1 MPSRR
6 PHPLAASSSS
16 TSFKIANKHKR
27 SSHNISVRRQIS
39 KAKLQTRFDRRKSEL
54 KNPALKRE
62 RLLQNVPQTLD
73 SKRVAVDV
81 PYVPS
86 EEMMER
92 ARRRMEEEA
101 NKADDGE
108 KDDDEEEDSDEEM
121 EDVKEPKKQKKGGD
135 VSINID
141 GGESSSASA
150 SEDEDEDKEEKEDRE
165 DDEAEEDDD
174 LGSLYDSDSD
184 SDSESRPKKSSKPA
198 PPPTAS
204 STLPEETLTTLL
216 SLIPHPTTP
225 PKLLL
230 TSTRR
235 ARRHDL
241 YTSLSLIF
249 PNTTYVPRGNKFTIP
264 QIATFATN
272 RKYSHLLVALE
283 DSKSLHGLIII
294 QLPAGPTFHFS
305 LTNFADGKA
314 IQGRGVNTNHIP
326 ELILNNF
333 TTTIGRLTASLFQSL
348 YPPQPQFLGRQVVT
362 LHNQRDYIFFR
373 FHRYVFREIAEKHKG
388 ISRGDRT
395 TGADAVGVGGKRAGE
410 DLGIKV
416 GLQELGPQFTLK
428 LRRVERG
435 VCEGIEWEWKGKM
448 EKDRKMFH
456 L

>member
-1 MPSRR
+1 MPARR
-6 PHPLAASSSS
+6 FPKLSTSSTGTTS
-16 TSFKIANKHKR
+16 TSFKIKNKHKR
-27 SSHNISVRRQIS
+27 STHNVALRSTIS
-39 KAKLQTRFDRRKSEL
+39 KAKRQARFDRRKAEAKDPS
-54 KNPALKRE
+54 LKRE
-62 RLLQNVPQTLD
+62 RLRQNVPQTLD

-81 PYVPS
+81 PYIPS
-86 EEMMER
+86 AEMMER
-92 ARRRMEEEA
+92 AKRKRDEMEGVEA
-101 NKADDGE
+101 STE
-108 KDDDEEEDSDEEM
+108 VPEDDEEEDSDEEM
-121 EDVKEPKKQKKGGD
+121 EGIKSSKKGKDDD
-135 VSINID
+135 VSINVE
-141 GGESSSASA
+141 GAESS
-150 SEDEDEDKEEKEDRE
+150 DEE
-165 DDEAEEDDD
+165 DDGEDDD
-174 LGSLYDSDSD
+174 LGSLYDSESD
-184 SDSESRPKKSSKPA
+184 EETSKKPSKPPTKA
-198 PPPTAS
+198 PTKPIVS

-230 TSTRR
+230 TTTRM

-241 YTSLSLIF
+241 YQTLATLF
-249 PNTTYVPRGNKFTIP
+249 PNTTYVPRGSRFTIP
-264 QIATFATN
+264 QIASFATN
-272 RKYSHLLVALE
+272 RQYTHLLVGLE
-283 DSKSLHGLIII
+283 DSKHLHGLIILL
-294 QLPAGPTFHFS
+294 LPAGPTFHFS

-333 TTTIGRLTASLFQSL
+333 TTTIGRLTAGLFQSL

-373 FHRYVFREIAEKHKG
+373 FHRYVFREIAEKNKG

-395 TGADAVGVGGKRAGE
+395 TGADAVGVGGQRAGE

-435 VCEGIEWEWKGKM
+435 VCEGVEWEWKGKM

>member
-1 MPSRR
+1 MPAKR
-6 PHPLAASSSS
+6 PRPLSTSGSGSS
-16 TSFKIANKHKR
+16 SFKIANKHKR
-27 SSHNISVRRQIS
+27 NSHNISVRRTIS
-39 KAKLQTRFDRRKSEL
+39 KAKLESRFERRKAES

-92 ARRRMEEEA
+92 ARRRVEEEA
-101 NKADDGE
+101 NRVNGDDE
-108 KDDDEEEDSDEEM
+108 EEEEDSDEEM
-121 EDVKEPKKQKKGGD
+121 EDAKSSKKDD
-135 VSINID
+135 VSINVE
-141 GGESSSASA
+141 GAESSDSESD
-150 SEDEDEDKEEKEDRE
+150 SQEPDNEDEGEEE
-165 DDEAEEDDD
+165 DD

-184 SDSESRPKKSSKPA
+184 SDTAKKSKPSKEPSKP
-198 PPPTAS
+198 PT

-216 SLIPHPTTP
+216 SLIPHPQTP

-235 ARRHDL
+235 GRRHDL
-241 YTSLSLIF
+241 YQTLSLIF
-249 PNTTYVPRGNKFTIP
+249 PNTTYVPRGTKFTIP
-264 QIATFATN
+264 QIASFATN
-272 RKYSHLLVALE
+272 RSYTHLLVALE
-283 DSKSLHGLIII
+283 DSKTLHGLIII
-294 QLPAGPTFHFS
+294 LLPAGPTFHFS

-314 IQGRGVNTNHIP
+314 IQGRGVNTSHIP

-373 FHRYVFREIAEKHKG
+373 FHRYVFREIAEKNKG